1 MNDNTRM
8 QKTERAAKP
17 VCEGTGTKFAT
28 FDGGKKTCPACGK
41 YIALGYTSFALIK
54 HMPSQEAKS

>member
-1 MNDNTRM
+1 M
-8 QKTERAAKP
+8 QKTERAVKP

-54 HMPSQEAKS
+54 HMPSQEATR